1 MFFTIAQSR
10 TSPALSPSETLTEK
24 AQAHAPPFW
33 WRTLFW
39 ALMSAWLTSIA
50 VAAISVLLSAGFGVI
65 ALFAGSLE
73 GFTKFSLSFSQLKW
87 FFFTPLV
94 LFVLLYA
101 IRYVIRAY
109 FVVASRTER
118 VMSFLL
124 GATIGVI
131 VMTST
136 VLSLLRLR

>member
-1 MFFTIAQSR
+1 
-10 TSPALSPSETLTEK
+10 LSPSETLAEK
-24 AQAHAPPFW
+24 TQAYAPPFW
-33 WRTLFW
+33 WRALFW

-50 VAAISVLLSAGFGVI
+50 VAALSVLLSAGFGVI

-73 GFTKFSLSFSQLKW
+73 GFTKFSLRFSQLNW
-87 FFFTPLV
+87 LFFTPLV

-101 IRYVIRAY
+101 IRHFIRAH
-109 FVVASRTER
+109 FVVAGRTER
-118 VMSFLL
+118 VMGFLL

-131 VMTST
+131 VTTSA